1 MGCTMT
7 LIMKA
12 VEWDKLPAEFKKK
25 NGSPDTLLD
34 AGYWLQKKYDGCFG
48 MAVVRAEPGESRMLS
63 RTGEDYTASCQHILN
78 ELRTLADENIG
89 TWDDFVVLGEVWHP
103 DMKFPEISGKFRK
116 RAASS
121 LLFVANDLLPV
132 TLETVVPYHL
142 RFMDLRAL
150 LCEPSPISAIY
161 TQAAETFYN
170 WPGSV
175 HRAAVA
181 WKEAGG
187 FDGAIL
193 RNPNAG
199 YTIGLV
205 KNGEIIKVKPV
216 LSLDLAVL
224 RTDTAPGA
232 KTGRPV
238 YTIVVE
244 YRGVT
249 SFVGSGV
256 PHTLSWAT
264 GDIVEIECMGLTE
277 DGKLREPRF
286 KGVRHDKEQPDA

>member
-1 MGCTMT
+1 
-7 LIMKA
+7 
-12 VEWDKLPAEFKKK
+12 
-25 NGSPDTLLD
+25 
-34 AGYWLQKKYDGCFG
+34 
-48 MAVVRAEPGESRMLS
+48 MLS

-78 ELRTLADENIG
+78 ELRTLADESIG
-89 TWDDFVVLGEVWHP
+89 DWDDFVVLGEVWHP

-116 RAASS
+116 RAASG

-132 TLETVVPYHL
+132 TLETARPYAD
-142 RFMDLRAL
+142 RWCDLADL
-150 LCEPSPISAIY
+150 LCVPSDV
-161 TQAAETFYN
+161 AAQYIKPATTWEAGRWGG
-170 WPGSV
+170 WPNGY
-175 HRAAVA
+175 AADFKA
-181 WKEAGG
+181 EGG

-193 RNPNAG
+193 RDPQAG
-199 YTIGLV
+199 YTIGEV